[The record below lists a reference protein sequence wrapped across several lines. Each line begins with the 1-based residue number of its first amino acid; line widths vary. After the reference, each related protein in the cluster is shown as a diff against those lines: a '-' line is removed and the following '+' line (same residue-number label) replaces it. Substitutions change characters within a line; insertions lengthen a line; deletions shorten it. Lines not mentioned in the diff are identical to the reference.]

1 MNLNSR
7 AQLSV
12 ENRSASMQH
21 AGDVF
26 LCFAHWESY
35 VPHPLF
41 LMLFRKGQ
49 NQLKSFTPHRREK
62 LPERT
67 NLSCSPGGRVCILQ
81 CLQLQVYRR
90 YIPIQQNMK
99 TPPGLRTPLSSHD
112 ISSPEVGQPSK
123 CLLCFAY
130 PCNVLKAFPKVR
142 LYSSGVFCLGQYFQQ
157 LIIRKEVEP
166 ENKG

>member
-1 MNLNSR
+1 M
-7 AQLSV
+7 
-12 ENRSASMQH
+12 ENYSASMQH

-49 NQLKSFTPHRREK
+49 NQLKSFTPHGREK

-81 CLQLQVYRR
+81 CRQLQEVYRR
-90 YIPIQQNMK
+90 YIPIQQNIK

-123 CLLCFAY
+123 CLLCLPVQCSQSISEGEA
-130 PCNVLKAFPKVR
+130 VQQWGLLSGTVFPAAHH
-142 LYSSGVFCLGQYFQQ
+142 Q
-157 LIIRKEVEP
+157 
-166 ENKG
+166 KGSRT